1 MPTELIMPSL
11 GFDMTEGK
19 VARWLKQE
27 GDRIEKGQVIA
38 EIETEKAT
46 VEIEATVSGILRKI
60 AVQAGETV
68 AVGTVIGIIAG
79 EDERPAEAQKA
90 RAPSPPPAPSPGE
103 EGRQKPGERRQ
114 EAGERRQESEDR
126 RQKAGERREEP
137 VETREEPE
145 EAEEGPPERRIK
157 ASPVARKKAEEAG
170 IDLARIAGSGPG
182 GRIMERDV
190 QAAVE
195 AGPSPEKPAAEAEPP
210 EGEAVPLNRMR
221 RAIARRMA
229 ESKANAPHF
238 YVTVEVN
245 MDEALKIRNQL
256 SELAPDAEKIS
267 VNDLI
272 VAAAARAL
280 KRFPN
285 LNASYRDGSL
295 LKRSRINIGIA
306 VALEDGL
313 TPPVLRDADRKTLQE
328 IAAESKALG
337 ERARAGRLRSDDLG
351 SGTFTISNLGMFD
364 VDEFIAIINPPEAAI
379 LAVGAVTRR
388 PVATDGEVRI
398 AAVMKATLS
407 VDHRVADGAE
417 AGRFMQALKKLLE
430 NPLHLVAG

>member
-1 MPTELIMPSL
+1 VPTELIMPSL

-90 RAPSPPPAPSPGE
+90 RAPSPPPAPSAG
-103 EGRQKPGERRQ
+103 EGRQRPGERRQ
-114 EAGERRQESEDR
+114 EAEDE
-126 RQKAGERREEP
+126 RQKAEERREGAGKR
-137 VETREEPE
+137 REEPE

-157 ASPVARKKAEEAG
+157 ASPVARKMAEEAG
-170 IDLARIAGSGPG
+170 IDLARITGSGPG

-195 AGPSPEKPAAEAEPP
+195 AGPSREEPAPAEPP
-210 EGEAVPLNRMR
+210 EGEVVPLNRMR

-256 SELAPDAEKIS
+256 NELAPDAEKIS
-267 VNDLI
+267 LNDLI

-295 LKRSRINIGIA
+295 AKRSRINIGIA
-306 VALEDGL
+306 VALENGL
-313 TPPVLRDADRKTLQE
+313 IPPVLRDADRKTLKE

-351 SGTFTISNLGMFD
+351 SGTFTISNLGMFG

-379 LAVGAVTRR
+379 LAVGAVTQR
-388 PVATDGEVRI
+388 PVAADGEVRI

-407 VDHRVADGAE
+407 VDHRVSDGAE
-417 AGRFMQALKKLLE
+417 AGRFMQALRKLLE
-430 NPLHLVAG
+430 NPVHLVAG

>member
-60 AVQAGETV
+60 TVQAGETV

-79 EDERPAEAQKA
+79 EDERPAEAPKP

-195 AGPSPEKPAAEAEPP
+195 AGPSREEPAAEAEPP
-210 EGEAVPLNRMR
+210 EGEVVPLNRMR

-313 TPPVLRDADRKTLQE
+313 IPPVLRDADRKTLQE

-398 AAVMKATLS
+398 AAMMKATLS